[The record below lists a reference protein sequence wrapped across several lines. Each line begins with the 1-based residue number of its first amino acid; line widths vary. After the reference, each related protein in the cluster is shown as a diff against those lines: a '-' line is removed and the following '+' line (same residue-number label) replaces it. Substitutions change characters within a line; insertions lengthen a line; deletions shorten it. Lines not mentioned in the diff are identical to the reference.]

1 MPHVSVT
8 MYPGCTES
16 EKREFTNRIVSSVV
30 EITGAEERVVSVTV
44 EEVSPERWP
53 EAVYRPGHPGEGRV
67 PHQAAGVRSVYR
79 KAVVP
84 APRLSD

>member
-1 MPHVSVT
+1 MLAAMPHVSVT

-16 EKREFTNRIVSSVV
+16 EKRELTNRIVSSVV

-53 EAVYRPGHPGEGRV
+53 EAVYRPDILEKEEFLTKR
-67 PHQAAGVRSVYR
+67 
-79 KAVVP
+79 
-84 APRLSD
+84 PRYDPFA